1 MSLAREMAEAAK
13 ERRKRMGF
21 VQTKPIV
28 CVSRPIAE
36 KPIPLPEYQPVAEL
50 SEIQLRARRSF
61 AERKEIAKR
70 NRERKAEVARLLNL
84 ITANVCVH
92 YNVNKED
99 LLKYRRPIGERMKSP
114 HVFVLP
120 KYVAFW
126 LCRHIAGL
134 TFVEIARYYSRDHST
149 VMYGVG
155 RMEKIIAENPAV
167 ALSVVILRA
176 KIIMPDEEQTY
187 WGA

>member
-21 VQTKPIV
+21 VEIKPVVNVARPVKEKPIV
-28 CVSRPIAE
+28 A
-36 KPIPLPEYQPVAEL
+36 PEYQPVAEL
-50 SEIQLRARRSF
+50 AEIQLRPRPSYAK
-61 AERKEIAKR
+61 RKEIALR
-70 NRERKAEVARLLNL
+70 NRERKIEVARLLNL
-84 ITANVCVH
+84 VTANVCVH

-99 LLKYRRPIGERMKSP
+99 LLKYRRPIGERIKSP

-134 TFVEIARYYSRDHST
+134 TFVEIARYFSRDHST

-176 KIIMPDEEQTY
+176 KIIMPDDDQTY